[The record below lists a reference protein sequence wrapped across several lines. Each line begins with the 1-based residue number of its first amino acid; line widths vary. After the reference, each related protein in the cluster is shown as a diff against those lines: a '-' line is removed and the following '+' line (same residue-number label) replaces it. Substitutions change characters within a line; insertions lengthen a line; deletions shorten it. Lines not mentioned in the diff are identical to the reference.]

1 MMGATITDQHEA
13 ELKVWQGFIAVH
25 ARNARITEGWPVA
38 PAGVAFELGLV
49 FLLERPK
56 AHYTSK
62 GAISSDGAAR
72 PMPIS
77 KPDADKLAR
86 AVFDALTGV
95 IYADDAQAPSTT
107 IDKVWAPEPKKAGV
121 VVTISR
127 LEHTPDRVLSALRSV
142 GMRVSQNVQ
151 GILV

>member
-1 MMGATITDQHEA
+1 
-13 ELKVWQGFIAVH
+13 
-25 ARNARITEGWPVA
+25 
-38 PAGVAFELGLV
+38 
-49 FLLERPK
+49 
-56 AHYTSK
+56 
-62 GAISSDGAAR
+62 
-72 PMPIS
+72 MPIS

-107 IDKVWAPEPKKAGV
+107 LDKVWVPEPKKAGV